1 MSRPQN
7 LLMIVLALLLIQGIM
22 SPTVAAQNVEP
33 PSGIGSAYFEVGLF
47 TYQAKFTFD
56 DGTPMFTLRSSYR
69 ANYLYQHH
77 QPTINHHFLSIT
89 FGFFFEKTMIGRPM
103 VQSLEFDKI
112 SFYPKWKNSAGYS
125 FDLLGDIPLAEINGS
140 IADGELVKDMR
151 LIDNDAISRYLPMFG
166 GTYIFMNLTVVLD
179 DGEIVDFG
187 ENDIQISI
195 EQYGNEFSPRDA
207 VVSGGDDLEY
217 ETETRVVLINT
228 QASAPFILLLDMILG
243 IFILGTSGVIVILTI
258 LHLKGRIVLPLD
270 RFKGV
275 LIRQVQDTGQNKVG

>member
-7 LLMIVLALLLIQGIM
+7 LLMIVLALLMIQGMM
-22 SPTVAAQNVEP
+22 SPTVAAQDVEP
-33 PSGIGSAYFEVGLF
+33 PNVIEVGLIEVGYF
-47 TYQAKFTFD
+47 TYKAKFTFD
-56 DGTPMFTLRSSYR
+56 DGTELFTLRSAYR
-69 ANYLYQHH
+69 ANYLFQQTKGY
-77 QPTINHHFLSIT
+77 HFLSVS
-89 FGFFFEKTMIGRPM
+89 FGFYFGKTMIGRSV
-103 VQSLEFDKI
+103 VQSVEFDKI

-125 FDLLGDIPLAEINGS
+125 FDLLGDTPVAEINGT
-140 IADGELVKDMR
+140 IEDGEIVNEMMM
-151 LIDNDAISRYLPMFG
+151 IDDAAISRMLPMFG
-166 GTYIFMNLTVVLD
+166 GAYVFTNLTVVLD
-179 DGEIVDFG
+179 GGEIVDFG
-187 ENDIQISI
+187 ENDIQISV

-258 LHLKGRIVLPLD
+258 LHVKGRIVLPLD

-275 LIRQVQDTGQNKVG
+275 LIRQIPDTGQNKVG